1 MNRQEA
7 FEAWWGEPT
16 SHTEA
21 LDKQQDFDVWQAA
34 CEWQKEQD
42 AKLCEIL
49 SGNEPSGHGG
59 RFDALDCADAIRSQ
73 E

>member
-7 FEAWWGEPT
+7 FEAWIQDKPKRPT
-16 SHTEA
+16 MQAT
-21 LDKQQDFDVWQAA
+21 WQAA
-34 CEWQKEQD
+34 CKWQREQD

-59 RFDALDCADAIRSQ
+59 RFGALDCAAAIRSQ